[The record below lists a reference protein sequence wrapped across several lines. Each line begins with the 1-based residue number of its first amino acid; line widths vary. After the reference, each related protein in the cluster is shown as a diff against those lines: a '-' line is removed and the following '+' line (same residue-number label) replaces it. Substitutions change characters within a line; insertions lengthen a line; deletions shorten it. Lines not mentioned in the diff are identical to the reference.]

1 MRGSLTLD
9 PDRGTQEWRSQ
20 HNDSLVERRPG
31 YTQRHRQLVM
41 LKRSLHSPITAR
53 RSSEEWRPQKDDSLM
68 RGSLTTLNPSWGA
81 LKSGGLSI
89 TTL

>member
-9 PDRGTQEWRSQ
+9 PGRGTQEWRSQ
-20 HNDSLVERRPG
+20 HNDSLIERRPG
-31 YTQRHRQLVM
+31 YTQRHMQLVM

-53 RSSEEWRPQKDDSLM
+53 RSSEEWRPQQDDSLT
-68 RGSLTTLNPSWGA
+68 RGSLDPSWGA